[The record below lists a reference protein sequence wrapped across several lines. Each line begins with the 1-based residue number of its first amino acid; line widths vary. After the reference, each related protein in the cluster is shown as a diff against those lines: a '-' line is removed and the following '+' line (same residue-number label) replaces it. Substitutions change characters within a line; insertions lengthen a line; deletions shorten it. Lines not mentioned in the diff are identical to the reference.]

1 MVTVVGFVVRLV
13 TSVVDLVRI
22 FLLEVALSDPLT
34 FLTFAVG
41 ATLTTGALAVG
52 GYVALGVLARELGV
66 TAPSPSQPQSP
77 PRRAE

>member
-1 MVTVVGFVVRLV
+1 MVTVADFVVRLV

-22 FLLEVALSDPLT
+22 FLFEVALSDPLT

-41 ATLTTGALAVG
+41 ATITTGAIAVG

-66 TAPSPSQPQSP
+66 TSPTPSRPQSP
-77 PRRAE
+77 PQRAE